1 MHSKFPNGLAHAV
14 HGFFGPY
21 LLEQRGLSRHTVLS
35 YRDTLALLLRFIAQ
49 TRGTDPA
56 ALDLDALSPD
66 LVLAFL
72 NHLESDRRNKTSSR
86 NVRLAAIHAFFRY
99 VSTRFPER
107 LQQVQQILGIPFKR
121 TGTKPIDYFEYE
133 EIRAILQ
140 CRSNNGQRK
149 ARLCAT
155 GTNVQQRCTGA
166 GDRRSQLP

>member
-14 HGFFGPY
+14 HDFFGPY
-21 LLEQRGLSRHTVLS
+21 LVEQRGLSRHTVLS

-121 TGTKPIDYFEYE
+121 TGTKPID
-133 EIRAILQ
+133 
-140 CRSNNGQRK
+140 
-149 ARLCAT
+149 
-155 GTNVQQRCTGA
+155 
-166 GDRRSQLP
+166 